1 MVMFYL
7 FFVDIW
13 GVLLQV
19 CKTCSSLVEHME
31 NENDNDN
38 DNISLLLYVLMICKY
53 VICKYV
59 ICNIE
64 YVI

>member
-19 CKTCSSLVEHME
+19 CKTCSSYVRHME

-38 DNISLLLYVLMICKY
+38 DNISLYVMIYRICK
-53 VICKYV
+53 
-59 ICNIE
+59 NIL
-64 YVI
+64 ISKKRKK